1 MLRFLT
7 KYYHVGKKKKLHNVQ
22 LEDRYKLERNTRNHA
37 TPGGLLEKGCVLYKM
52 YVEKELRNAIEEGLA
67 GGSLQSFF
75 DLLEG
80 WSFLITLS
88 VCRHGGRL
96 GQ

>member
-1 MLRFLT
+1 MNVLS
-7 KYYHVGKKKKLHNVQ
+7 VQ